1 VQAIN
6 SIQQPFNNLMMDVYG
21 HFARSQNTLRGARQ
35 DLFRAAENFPYYR
48 LSSEKRKSLITL
60 LDSLIYNVIDPT
72 VDYVQR
78 TSMQRFYAFNTDEK
92 TPVEEA
98 FSAADSQLA
107 AMSSECAKQSDLSAR
122 KLMGEYQGFISSIND
137 CTKAMNQQYRA
148 PIGEFTRV
156 HFNALPLINKIHRE
170 LSGCSGAN
178 DKNFDKCVTDFMTKH
193 CQSDKCQTNGVM

>member
-48 LSSEKRKSLITL
+48 LASDKRKSLVKL
-60 LDSLIYNVIDPT
+60 LDSLIYNVVDPT
-72 VDYVQR
+72 VDYLQR
-78 TSMQRFYAFNTDEK
+78 TSLKRFYAFNADER

-98 FSAADSQLA
+98 FSAADSQLS
-107 AMSSECAKQSDLSAR
+107 AMSSE
-122 KLMGEYQGFISSIND
+122 LMSEYQSFISSIND
-137 CTKAMNQQYRA
+137 CTKAMNQQYRS

-156 HFNALPLINKIHRE
+156 HFNALPLMNKIHRE
-170 LSGCSGAN
+170 LNNCAGAN
-178 DKNFDKCVTDFMTKH
+178 DKKFDQCVNEFSTKH
-193 CQSDKCQTNGVM
+193 CQNDGCATNGIM